1 MKFAVCE
8 ECGNKLTPESM
19 HCLSCGAPANHD
31 IPTEVR
37 CECGFLLC
45 MLGEETVEVKCRR
58 CKRIVYIP
66 IEGIEDRYTQNK
78 IKMAE
83 RRSRPPER
91 ETTYRG
97 GERRGQYCSSCG
109 KYKQGVVYNKC
120 LDCRTQS
127 IKVQYKTRGR

>member
-91 ETTYRG
+91 ETTYIVLRSGRRLTEAERG
-97 GERRGQYCSSCG
+97 AASTVHHAESTSRAWSTTSA
-109 KYKQGVVYNKC
+109 
-120 LDCRTQS
+120 LTAAPS
-127 IKVQYKTRGR
+127 P